1 VCIKVLWGI
10 CDNGGHLEI
19 KVVNCFHMIFVI
31 FPSST
36 LSNNVDMTVVIP
48 NLIHKMVVDNVIEQI
63 AFLVVAIL
71 NPRWRPSSI
80 QDGGHLQI
88 QDGGSHMIF
97 FIIPSASLTLI
108 MGI

>member
-1 VCIKVLWGI
+1 
-10 CDNGGHLEI
+10 
-19 KVVNCFHMIFVI
+19 M
-31 FPSST
+31 
-36 LSNNVDMTVVIP
+36 DMTVVIP

-88 QDGGSHMIF
+88 QDGGRHDIF
-97 FIIPSASLTLI
+97 DYTICIPDPDNGYIAA
-108 MGI
+108 GILFL